1 MVQVLGPL
9 CSKPSPHYTH
19 AASRPM
25 IAPQGRALSAGHQHK
40 RVFMLPLSTSFTS
53 VTPRRLLVACAM
65 ALALA
70 GCASEAPLPSKNG
83 LAQRVE
89 IGSVPFYR
97 GNANQSAPM
106 ALAALLSQQGVRIT
120 PGLLEQ
126 SLGLPQGV
134 DKLQESMQNTARE
147 YGMVVYPLEPTLGA
161 LLTQVAAG
169 NPVLLR
175 FEEGATFWGEPR
187 YALLIGYDRY
197 KERVLLRSGMNRRLL
212 MDFDDFTSAWKKQG
226 SWAVLVQ
233 QPGQLPAQVDRQRW
247 LKAANDL
254 AQAGQ
259 EQAARQAV
267 SALGQ

>member
-1 MVQVLGPL
+1 MP
-9 CSKPSPHYTH
+9 
-19 AASRPM
+19 
-25 IAPQGRALSAGHQHK
+25 AP
-40 RVFMLPLSTSFTS
+40 TSLTGF
-53 VTPRRLLVACAM
+53 TPRRLLLACALG
-65 ALALA
+65 LALA
-70 GCASEAPLPSKNG
+70 GCASQPPSQLKNLP
-83 LAQRVE
+83 QRVE

-97 GNANQSAPM
+97 GEANQSAAM

-120 PGLLEQ
+120 PGLLDKP
-126 SLGLPQGV
+126 LGLPQHIDQLEQAIPRVG
-134 DKLQESMQNTARE
+134 RE
-147 YGMVVYPLEPTLGA
+147 YGMVVYPLEPRLDA

-175 FEEGATFWGEPR
+175 FQQGSTFWSEPR
-187 YALLIGYDRY
+187 YALLVGYDRY
-197 KERVLLRSGMNRRLL
+197 KQRVLLRAGMNRRLL
-212 MDFDDFTSAWKKQG
+212 MEFDDFESAWQKQG

>member
-1 MVQVLGPL
+1 MRT
-9 CSKPSPHYTH
+9 SP
-19 AASRPM
+19 
-25 IAPQGRALSAGHQHK
+25 IG
-40 RVFMLPLSTSFTS
+40 F
-53 VTPRRLLVACAM
+53 TPRRLLLACALS
-65 ALALA
+65 LALA
-70 GCASEAPLPSKNG
+70 GCASPPASQLKHLP
-83 LAQRVE
+83 QRVE

-97 GNANQSAPM
+97 GEANQSASM

-120 PGLLEQ
+120 PGLLDKP
-126 SLGLPQGV
+126 LGLPANLVKVEGSIQRVG
-134 DKLQESMQNTARE
+134 RE
-147 YGMVVYPLEPTLGA
+147 YGMVVYPLEPRLDA

-175 FEEGATFWGEPR
+175 FEQGSAFWGEPR
-187 YALLIGYDRY
+187 YALLVGYDRY
-197 KERVLLRSGMNRRLL
+197 KQRVLLRAGMNRRLA
-212 MDFDDFTSAWKKQG
+212 MDFDDFESAWQKQG
-226 SWAVLVQ
+226 SWAILLQ

>member
-1 MVQVLGPL
+1 
-9 CSKPSPHYTH
+9 
-19 AASRPM
+19 M
-25 IAPQGRALSAGHQHK
+25 IALQGRALSARHQHK
-40 RVFMLPLSTSFTS
+40 RAFMLPLSTRCSS
-53 VTPRRLLVACAM
+53 IAPRRLLAACAV

-70 GCASEAPLPSKNG
+70 GCASQPAAPIKGLP
-83 LAQRVE
+83 QRVE

-106 ALAALLSQQGVRIT
+106 ALAAILSQQGVRIT

-126 SLGLPQGV
+126 PLGLPQGV
-134 DKLQESMQNTARE
+134 DKLQDSMQNVARQ
-147 YGMVVYPLEPTLGA
+147 YGMVVYPLEPKLNA
-161 LLTQVAAG
+161 LLAQVAAG

-175 FEEGATFWGEPR
+175 YAEGSTFFSEPR
-187 YALLIGYDRY
+187 YAVLVGYDSY
-197 KERVLLRSGMNRRLL
+197 KQRVLLRAGMHRRML
-212 MDFDDFTSAWKKQG
+212 MDFDDFASAWNEQG

-233 QPGQLPAQVDRQRW
+233 PPGQLPAQVDRQRW